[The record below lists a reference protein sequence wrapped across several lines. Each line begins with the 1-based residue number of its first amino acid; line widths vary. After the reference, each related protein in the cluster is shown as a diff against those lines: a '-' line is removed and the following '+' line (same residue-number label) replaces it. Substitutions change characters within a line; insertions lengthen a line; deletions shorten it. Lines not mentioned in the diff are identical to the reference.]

1 MLPNIIVAAFLP
13 VAAESFGKSNVR
25 QSLVS
30 LSRKSTPPG
39 SLKPRLSWRKV
50 LIGCEPPTSMTRDP
64 RIMDSPKPVRP
75 VILAAALG
83 LWLAACASDA
93 QSDAVAGFPAPCST
107 VGAWVDPASGLG
119 LGHDDVIA
127 SQAERPVVLLGES
140 HHDRRHHRWQ
150 LHTIAALQ
158 GHRPD
163 MVLGFEMFPRKAQPV
178 LDRWVAGELTTEAF
192 LREVDW
198 AEIWGFDADL
208 YLPLFHFARQHRV
221 PMVALNVDR
230 ALVAWVGREGWDAV
244 PAKDRE
250 GVSDPAPAS
259 EAYRRSLARV
269 YAMKHQHAARTTG
282 TQPSPTEPSAED
294 LAEIFEDPDFRRFV
308 EAQLTW
314 DRAMAEALARARRSG
329 GNPLVV
335 GIVGRGHAE
344 HGWGIP
350 RQLDALGIPDTA
362 VLLPVDRAE
371 DCGVV
376 APGVADAVFIVE
388 EMDEPARP
396 RPRLGIR
403 IEATDAGVRVG
414 QVMQG
419 SVAEA
424 AGIRAGDIIV
434 AAAGFPVKKAGDL
447 IEIVDRQAPGTW
459 LPVAIR
465 RHGKP
470 REVIARFPGGG
481 DADR

>member
-1 MLPNIIVAAFLP
+1 MN
-13 VAAESFGKSNVR
+13 
-25 QSLVS
+25 
-30 LSRKSTPPG
+30 
-39 SLKPRLSWRKV
+39 
-50 LIGCEPPTSMTRDP
+50 
-64 RIMDSPKPVRP
+64 SPKPFRP
-75 VILAAALG
+75 VFLATAVG
-83 LWLAACASDA
+83 LWLTACASDPR
-93 QSDAVAGFPAPCST
+93 SDAVAGLPAPCST
-107 VGAWVDPASGLG
+107 IGAWVDPASATG

-127 SQAERPVVLLGES
+127 TQAARPVVLLGEN

-150 LHTIAALQ
+150 LHTVAALH
-158 GHRPD
+158 GRRPD
-163 MVLGFEMFPRKAQPV
+163 MVLGFEMFPRKSQPV

-192 LREVDW
+192 LREVNW

-208 YLPLFHFARQHRV
+208 YLPLFYFARQYRV
-221 PMVALNVDR
+221 PMIALNVDR
-230 ALVAWVGREGWDAV
+230 ALVARVGREGRDAV
-244 PAKDRE
+244 PMEDRE
-250 GVSDPAPAS
+250 GVSDPAAAS

-269 YAMKHQHAARTTG
+269 YAMKHQHAAGTAG
-282 TQPSPTEPSAED
+282 TQPSATDPSAED
-294 LAEIFEDPDFRRFV
+294 LAEIFEDPGFRRFV

-371 DCGVV
+371 ACGVV
-376 APGVADAVFIVE
+376 APEIADAVFIVE

-424 AGIRAGDIIV
+424 AGFKTGDIII
-434 AAAGFPVKKAGDL
+434 AAAGFPVNKSGDL

-465 RHGKP
+465 RDGEP
-470 REVIARFPGGG
+470 LEMIARFPGG

>member
-1 MLPNIIVAAFLP
+1 MW
-13 VAAESFGKSNVR
+13 
-25 QSLVS
+25 
-30 LSRKSTPPG
+30 
-39 SLKPRLSWRKV
+39 PRF
-50 LIGCEPPTSMTRDP
+50 
-64 RIMDSPKPVRP
+64 
-75 VILAAALG
+75 LAAAVG
-83 LWLAACASDA
+83 FWLAACASDPR
-93 QSDAVAGFPAPCST
+93 SDAVAGLPAPCST
-107 VGAWVDPASGLG
+107 VGAWVDPASGSRLG
-119 LGHDDVIA
+119 YDDVITA
-127 SQAERPVVLLGES
+127 QAARPVVLLGES

-150 LHTIAALQ
+150 LHTVAALY
-158 GHRPD
+158 GRRPD
-163 MVLGFEMFPRKAQPV
+163 MILGFEMFPRGVQPV
-178 LDRWVAGELTTEAF
+178 LDKWVAGELNPEAF
-192 LREVDW
+192 LREVNW
-198 AEIWGFDADL
+198 PEIWGFDADL
-208 YLPLFHFARQHRV
+208 YLPLFDFARQNRV

-230 ALVAWVGREGWDAV
+230 AVVARVGREGWDAV
-244 PAKDRE
+244 PAEDRE

-269 YAMKHQHAARTTG
+269 YAMKHQHAAGAAG
-282 TQPSPTEPSAED
+282 TQPSPTDPSAED
-294 LAEIFEDPDFRRFV
+294 LAKIFEEPGFHRFV

-329 GNPLVV
+329 GSPLVV

-376 APGVADAVFIVE
+376 TPGIADAVFIVE
-388 EMDEPARP
+388 EMDEPERP

-419 SVAEA
+419 SVAEV
-424 AGIRAGDIIV
+424 AGIKSGDIIV

-470 REVIARFPGGG
+470 LEMIARFPGGG
-481 DADR
+481 EADR